1 MTQFV
6 IAVKDGW
13 KQEKPSLI
21 YFGDDLPGN
30 ERIAA
35 FDFDGTLVD
44 WKEPGSFS
52 LEPDSWEWLTDKVP
66 AKLKVWYC

>member
-1 MTQFV
+1 M
-6 IAVKDGW
+6 
-13 KQEKPSLI
+13 I

-30 ERIAA
+30 ARVAA

-52 LEPDSWEWLTDKVP
+52 LEPDSWEWLTDEVP
-66 AKLKVWYC
+66 TKLKV